1 MLSGLRIEKMDIVKL
16 SSRKLWSFSIPHCR
30 STVPT
35 HMFTL
40 SLLSIDSKIDLH
52 QPFNLHPPF
61 MYGDR
66 SGVSY
71 TWCFE
76 DAAQILMSSYK
87 IQGPLQEAPQRHI
100 VDE

>member
-1 MLSGLRIEKMDIVKL
+1 VLSGLRIEKMDVVNL
-16 SSRKLWSFSIPHCR
+16 SSRKFCSFSIPHCR

-35 HMFTL
+35 HILTL

-52 QPFNLHPPF
+52 QPF

-71 TWCFE
+71 
-76 DAAQILMSSYK
+76 I
-87 IQGPLQEAPQRHI
+87 
-100 VDE
+100 